1 MNLSQLYYFKKLAEL
16 QHYTRAAKELYIA
29 QPTLSDAISS
39 LEKELGVALFCRDGR
54 SVKLT
59 SNGSEFYRYVSDS
72 LRSLDDGIDAMNRR
86 KTQLGGTVSL
96 GATFT
101 VQDDYLPTLL
111 KAYREHVGDEVRIE
125 TYQAFTNYLTQ
136 SLHNETL
143 DVAFCGRRDRE
154 PDIEYFPVLNR
165 SLELGVRA
173 DHPLAGRSS
182 IALEEL
188 CGQRLITYRR
198 GTPIGEAVQ
207 RILEQSP
214 LEGVEALYDD
224 DITMASAL
232 SVDGGLAALMLNS
245 IGLKVFSNI
254 TTVPLEGVRPDFYWV
269 YLAVNAKHAKTAA
282 VQSFIDFVKGFD
294 AEGAGIDLGSG
305 LIGRRGCRLAR
316 DGLAVHALRD
326 EPDLFDVGVQ
336 LEAALAAERA
346 ADAGILVAVG
356 VSVLVAQREHDR
368 RPLAWQHVL
377 QLHSRE
383 RLEREPAR
391 FAAGFAHLPEHP
403 ERVRVEASHHVVGKF
418 DRIGAVRSA
427 GRREALEETAASGRI
442 GRRCVGQL
450 DGGPPPA
457 AREPRALAAVD
468 ADERRRASVAAVE
481 GQRLV

>member
-72 LRSLDDGIDAMNRR
+72 LRSLDDGIEAMSRR
-86 KTQLGGTVSL
+86 KSQLSGVIDL

-111 KAYREHVGDEVRIE
+111 KAYRERFGDEVRIE

-143 DVAFCGRRDRE
+143 DVTFCGRRDHE

-173 DHPLAGRSS
+173 DHPLAGRASVS
-182 IALEEL
+182 FDEL
-188 CGQRLITYRR
+188 RDQRLITYRR

-207 RILEQSP
+207 RLLERSS
-214 LEGVEALYDD
+214 LAGVEALYDD

-232 SVDGGLAALMLNS
+232 SVDGSLCALMLNS

-269 YLAVNAKHAKTAA
+269 YLASSAKRAKTAA
-282 VQSFIDFVKGFD
+282 VQSFIEFVKGFD
-294 AEGAGIDLGSG
+294 AEGAGIDLGY
-305 LIGRRGCRLAR
+305 R
-316 DGLAVHALRD
+316 
-326 EPDLFDVGVQ
+326 
-336 LEAALAAERA
+336 
-346 ADAGILVAVG
+346 
-356 VSVLVAQREHDR
+356 
-368 RPLAWQHVL
+368 
-377 QLHSRE
+377 
-383 RLEREPAR
+383 
-391 FAAGFAHLPEHP
+391 P
-403 ERVRVEASHHVVGKF
+403 ERPE
-418 DRIGAVRSA
+418 GAPPSA
-427 GRREALEETAASGRI
+427 
-442 GRRCVGQL
+442 
-450 DGGPPPA
+450 
-457 AREPRALAAVD
+457 
-468 ADERRRASVAAVE
+468 
-481 GQRLV
+481 

>member
-1 MNLSQLYYFKKLAEL
+1 MNTRHAQLVLAVAREGSF
-16 QHYTRAAKELYIA
+16 TAAAKSLFIA

-39 LEKELGVALFCRDGR
+39 LEKELGVALFCRDRR

-294 AEGAGIDLGSG
+294 AEGAGIDP
-305 LIGRRGCRLAR
+305 IAPRTAVLAR

>member
-54 SVKLT
+54 NVKLT

-72 LRSLDDGIDAMNRR
+72 LRSLDEGIDAMNRR
-86 KTQLGGTVSL
+86 KAQLGGTINL

-111 KAYREHVGDEVRIE
+111 KAYRERFGDEVRIE

-143 DVAFCGRRDRE
+143 DVSFCGRRDHE

-173 DHPLAGRSS
+173 DHPLANRASVS
-182 IALEEL
+182 FDEL
-188 CGQRLITYRR
+188 RGARLITYRR

-207 RILEQSP
+207 RLLGRSS

-232 SVDGGLAALMLNS
+232 SVDGDLGALMLNS

-269 YLAVNAKHAKTAA
+269 YLASSAKHAKTAA

-294 AEGAGIDLGSG
+294 AEGAGIDLGY
-305 LIGRRGCRLAR
+305 R
-316 DGLAVHALRD
+316 
-326 EPDLFDVGVQ
+326 PD
-336 LEAALAAERA
+336 AAE
-346 ADAGILVAVG
+346 DG
-356 VSVLVAQREHDR
+356 
-368 RPLAWQHVL
+368 RP
-377 QLHSRE
+377 
-383 RLEREPAR
+383 
-391 FAAGFAHLPEHP
+391 
-403 ERVRVEASHHVVGKF
+403 
-418 DRIGAVRSA
+418 SA
-427 GRREALEETAASGRI
+427 
-442 GRRCVGQL
+442 
-450 DGGPPPA
+450 
-457 AREPRALAAVD
+457 
-468 ADERRRASVAAVE
+468 
-481 GQRLV
+481 

>member
-1 MNLSQLYYFKKLAEL
+1 M
-16 QHYTRAAKELYIA
+16 
-29 QPTLSDAISS
+29 PTLSDAISS

-173 DHPLAGRSS
+173 DYEATNLLELAEMVEAS
-182 IALEEL
+182 EEL

-294 AEGAGIDLGSG
+294 AEGAGIDLGF
-305 LIGRRGCRLAR
+305 R
-316 DGLAVHALRD
+316 
-326 EPDLFDVGVQ
+326 PDR
-336 LEAALAAERA
+336 AE
-346 ADAGILVAVG
+346 G
-356 VSVLVAQREHDR
+356 VSL
-368 RPLAWQHVL
+368 
-377 QLHSRE
+377 
-383 RLEREPAR
+383 
-391 FAAGFAHLPEHP
+391 
-403 ERVRVEASHHVVGKF
+403 
-418 DRIGAVRSA
+418 SA
-427 GRREALEETAASGRI
+427 
-442 GRRCVGQL
+442 
-450 DGGPPPA
+450 
-457 AREPRALAAVD
+457 
-468 ADERRRASVAAVE
+468 
-481 GQRLV
+481 

>member
-101 VQDDYLPTLL
+101 LQDDYLPTLL

-173 DHPLAGRSS
+173 DYEATNLLELA
-182 IALEEL
+182 E
-188 CGQRLITYRR
+188 
-198 GTPIGEAVQ
+198 
-207 RILEQSP
+207 
-214 LEGVEALYDD
+214 
-224 DITMASAL
+224 M
-232 SVDGGLAALMLNS
+232 
-245 IGLKVFSNI
+245 
-254 TTVPLEGVRPDFYWV
+254 
-269 YLAVNAKHAKTAA
+269 
-282 VQSFIDFVKGFD
+282 
-294 AEGAGIDLGSG
+294 
-305 LIGRRGCRLAR
+305 
-316 DGLAVHALRD
+316 
-326 EPDLFDVGVQ
+326 
-336 LEAALAAERA
+336 
-346 ADAGILVAVG
+346 
-356 VSVLVAQREHDR
+356 
-368 RPLAWQHVL
+368 
-377 QLHSRE
+377 
-383 RLEREPAR
+383 
-391 FAAGFAHLPEHP
+391 
-403 ERVRVEASHHVVGKF
+403 VEAS
-418 DRIGAVRSA
+418 A
-427 GRREALEETAASGRI
+427 
-442 GRRCVGQL
+442 
-450 DGGPPPA
+450 
-457 AREPRALAAVD
+457 
-468 ADERRRASVAAVE
+468 
-481 GQRLV
+481 

>member
-54 SVKLT
+54 SVRLT

-86 KTQLGGTVSL
+86 KEQLGGTINL

-111 KAYREHVGDEVRIE
+111 KAYRERFGDEVRIE

-143 DVAFCGRRDRE
+143 DVTFCGRRDHE

-165 SLELGVRA
+165 SLELGVRV
-173 DHPLAGRSS
+173 DHPLADRASVS
-182 IALEEL
+182 FDEL
-188 CGQRLITYRR
+188 RDQRLITYRR
-198 GTPIGEAVQ
+198 GTPIGEEVQ
-207 RILEQSP
+207 RLLARSS

-232 SVDGGLAALMLNS
+232 SVDGGLGALMLNS

-269 YLAVNAKHAKTAA
+269 YLASSAKHAKTAA
-282 VQSFIDFVKGFD
+282 VQSFIEFVKGFD
-294 AEGAGIDLGSG
+294 AEGAGIDLGY
-305 LIGRRGCRLAR
+305 R
-316 DGLAVHALRD
+316 
-326 EPDLFDVGVQ
+326 
-336 LEAALAAERA
+336 
-346 ADAGILVAVG
+346 
-356 VSVLVAQREHDR
+356 
-368 RPLAWQHVL
+368 
-377 QLHSRE
+377 
-383 RLEREPAR
+383 
-391 FAAGFAHLPEHP
+391 P
-403 ERVRVEASHHVVGKF
+403 ERPE
-418 DRIGAVRSA
+418 GALPSA
-427 GRREALEETAASGRI
+427 
-442 GRRCVGQL
+442 
-450 DGGPPPA
+450 
-457 AREPRALAAVD
+457 
-468 ADERRRASVAAVE
+468 
-481 GQRLV
+481 

>member
-72 LRSLDDGIDAMNRR
+72 LRALDDGIDAMSRR
-86 KTQLGGTVSL
+86 KAQLGGAVNL

-111 KAYREHVGDEVRIE
+111 KAYRERVGDEVRIE

-143 DVAFCGRRDRE
+143 DVAFCGRREHE

-173 DHPLAGRSS
+173 DHPLANRSS

-188 CGQRLITYRR
+188 RGQRLITYRR

-214 LEGVEALYDD
+214 LAGVEALYDD

-282 VQSFIDFVKGFD
+282 VQSFIDFVKEFD
-294 AEGAGIDLGSG
+294 AEGAGIDLGY
-305 LIGRRGCRLAR
+305 R
-316 DGLAVHALRD
+316 
-326 EPDLFDVGVQ
+326 PD
-336 LEAALAAERA
+336 
-346 ADAGILVAVG
+346 
-356 VSVLVAQREHDR
+356 
-368 RPLAWQHVL
+368 RP
-377 QLHSRE
+377 E
-383 RLEREPAR
+383 
-391 FAAGFAHLPEHP
+391 G
-403 ERVRVEASHHVVGKF
+403 ASP
-418 DRIGAVRSA
+418 SA
-427 GRREALEETAASGRI
+427 
-442 GRRCVGQL
+442 
-450 DGGPPPA
+450 
-457 AREPRALAAVD
+457 
-468 ADERRRASVAAVE
+468 
-481 GQRLV
+481 

>member
-54 SVKLT
+54 SVRLT

-86 KTQLGGTVSL
+86 KAQLGGAINL

-111 KAYREHVGDEVRIE
+111 KAYRERFGDEVRVE

-143 DVAFCGRRDRE
+143 DVSFCGRRDHE

-165 SLELGVRA
+165 SLELGVRV
-173 DHPLAGRSS
+173 DHPLADRASVS
-182 IALEEL
+182 FDEL
-188 CGQRLITYRR
+188 RDQRLITYRR
-198 GTPIGEAVQ
+198 GTPIGEEVQ
-207 RILEQSP
+207 RLLARSS

-232 SVDGGLAALMLNS
+232 SVDGGLGALMLNS

-269 YLAVNAKHAKTAA
+269 YLASSAKHAKTAA
-282 VQSFIDFVKGFD
+282 VQSFIDFVKEFD
-294 AEGAGIDLGSG
+294 AEGAGIDLGYRPDRPED
-305 LIGRRGCRLAR
+305 GR
-316 DGLAVHALRD
+316 
-326 EPDLFDVGVQ
+326 P
-336 LEAALAAERA
+336 
-346 ADAGILVAVG
+346 
-356 VSVLVAQREHDR
+356 
-368 RPLAWQHVL
+368 
-377 QLHSRE
+377 
-383 RLEREPAR
+383 
-391 FAAGFAHLPEHP
+391 
-403 ERVRVEASHHVVGKF
+403 
-418 DRIGAVRSA
+418 SA
-427 GRREALEETAASGRI
+427 
-442 GRRCVGQL
+442 
-450 DGGPPPA
+450 
-457 AREPRALAAVD
+457 
-468 ADERRRASVAAVE
+468 
-481 GQRLV
+481 